1 MIEKEQATAAI
12 MRARSELEQALLE
25 LEKMPALDPKRVA
38 FSAHA
43 LNNYLTVTKGTV
55 DLLLWSLEDHPNPQV
70 RVWLQGLGHLTDL
83 MRHTVSQVTNPSVP
97 GDLRLQ
103 FLKWDLPQLAQRTC
117 DYYQRIAARKSISIL
132 CESPPDLPPVWTD
145 PVAVAAVL
153 DNLLS
158 NAVKYSPCGKEVRVK
173 LWADATGVVCSV
185 RDEGPGLSEEDQEK
199 LFQQGVRLSS
209 VTTGGESSSG
219 YGLAVARELIEKLEG
234 EVWCE
239 STLGDGACFSFRLP
253 RYREQPERE

>member
-12 MRARSELEQALLE
+12 LRARSELEQALLE

-43 LNNYLTVTKGTV
+43 LNNYLTVTRGTV
-55 DLLLWSLEDHPNPQV
+55 ELLLWSMNDHANPQV
-70 RVWLQGLGHLTDL
+70 RVWLQGLGHVTDL
-83 MRHTVSQVTNPSVP
+83 MQHTVSQLLNSSVP
-97 GDLRLQ
+97 DDVRLQ
-103 FLKWDLPQLAQRTC
+103 FLRWDLAPLAQRTC
-117 DYYQRIAARKSISIL
+117 DYYQRIADRKDISIV
-132 CESPPDLPPVWTD
+132 CETPPDIPPVWTD
-145 PVAVAAVL
+145 PVAVVAVL

-158 NAVKYSPCGKEVRVK
+158 NAIKYSAHGKKVQVK

-199 LFQQGVRLSS
+199 LFQRGVRLSS
-209 VTTGGESSSG
+209 TTTGGESSSG

-234 EVWCE
+234 DLWCE
-239 STLGDGACFSFRLP
+239 STLGGGACFSFRLP
-253 RYREQPERE
+253 RYQERHEGK